1 MKLRPLLLLGLALWL
16 CLLAKADFVH
26 LGPVETI
33 DNGAVILSVAP
44 RVGRVVAYHRSG
56 EPDWLDVRDQPPL
69 PQWHWNPWG
78 GDRMWPTSQPL
89 NPQIYGNKGFDP
101 VIDGQPW
108 EVLAKT
114 ATRIELRSGVSPE
127 LGLRVTR
134 RIELVGKTT
143 EVLHTFRLERV
154 AENPFPVH
162 VWAVT
167 GVRKGDYMLMESDP
181 RTPHEDGK
189 PCRTWTGA
197 DFTVAPR
204 AELLPGTRI
213 LRVLSPPENASMKA
227 GTYGRWIAQIAGD
240 SAFWQTTAY
249 LHGHFYQD
257 ACNLQAFVS
266 TKLKIHEIETL
277 SPAWFLKK
285 GETREWTV
293 RWGLLDFPAAA
304 KSPGE
309 RAAVLSATVP
319 LAVQ

>member
-1 MKLRPLLLLGLALWL
+1 MKFRPLLLLGLALWL
-16 CLLAKADFVH
+16 CVLAKADFVH
-26 LGPVETI
+26 LGPVETL
-33 DNGAVILSVAP
+33 DNGVVVLSVAP
-44 RVGRVVAYHRSG
+44 RVGRVVAYHRPG
-56 EPDWLDVRDQPPL
+56 EPDWLDAQDQPAI

-78 GDRMWPTSQPL
+78 GDRVWPTSQPL

-114 ATRIELRSGVSPE
+114 STRIELRSGVSPE
-127 LGLRVTR
+127 LGLRITR
-134 RIELVGKTT
+134 RIELVGNTT
-143 EVLHTFRLERV
+143 QVLHTFVLERV
-154 AENPFPVH
+154 ADSPFPVH

-189 PCRTWTGA
+189 PYRTWSGA

-204 AELLPGTRI
+204 AELLPDTRI
-213 LRVLSPPENASMKA
+213 LHVLSPPEDTAMKA

-240 SAFWQTTAY
+240 SAFWQAIDY
-249 LHGHFYQD
+249 QHGQFYQD
-257 ACNLQAFVS
+257 ACNLQAFGS

-277 SPAWFLKK
+277 SPTWFLAK

-293 RWGLLDFPAAA
+293 RWGLLDFPAET
-304 KSPGE
+304 KSPSD
-309 RAAVLSATVP
+309 RAALLSATAIP
-319 LAVQ
+319 TK